1 MFKVDPSRQLVSR
14 TTLVPTVTLT
24 IHALFVP
31 KKESRMSKGV
41 CQLTAR
47 NATARFLSPLGVCLG
62 VCFIL
67 NLFVGLP
74 AGFGQQSSKVGILD
88 PQAVIE
94 QSIPGKK
101 VLSTLKEHATVRQ
114 KLLAS
119 DEEELKK
126 IQDQIQKGTKS
137 EAEIKEMQG
146 QLQTRLEDYQR
157 RAKEFQQ
164 EMALKQQELV
174 LEFMNKIETAT
185 KAVAEKHDFSLIIDK
200 GSAKTLKIVLFAA
213 KGLDITDEVVKEVN
227 QRYK

>member
-1 MFKVDPSRQLVSR
+1 
-14 TTLVPTVTLT
+14 
-24 IHALFVP
+24 
-31 KKESRMSKGV
+31 MSKGV

-47 NATARFLSPLGVCLG
+47 NATTRFLSLLGVCL
-62 VCFIL
+62 FF

-74 AGFGQQSSKVGILD
+74 SGFGQESFKVGILD

-94 QSIPGKK
+94 KSISGKK

-126 IQDQIQKGTKS
+126 IQDQLQKGAKS
-137 EAEIKEMQG
+137 EAETKELQG
-146 QLQTRLEDYQR
+146 QFQNRLDDYQK

-164 EMALKQQELV
+164 EMALKQQEMV

-185 KAVAEKHDFSLIIDK
+185 QAVAERHDFSLVIDK
-200 GSAKTLKIVLFAA
+200 GSEKTLKIVLFAA

>member
-1 MFKVDPSRQLVSR
+1 
-14 TTLVPTVTLT
+14 
-24 IHALFVP
+24 
-31 KKESRMSKGV
+31 MSKEV

-47 NATARFLSPLGVCLG
+47 NATTRFLSVLAVCL
-62 VCFIL
+62 IL

-74 AGFGQQSSKVGILD
+74 AGFGQESFKVGILD

-94 QSIPGKK
+94 NSIPGKK

-119 DEEELKK
+119 DEEELQK
-126 IQDQIQKGTKS
+126 IQAQLQTGTKS
-137 EAEIKEMQG
+137 EAETKEMQG
-146 QLQTRLEDYQR
+146 QLQKRLEDYQR

-174 LEFMNKIETAT
+174 LEFMNKIETST
-185 KAVAEKHDFSLIIDK
+185 KAVAEKHDFSLIVDK

-213 KGLDITDEVVKEVN
+213 KGLDITDEVVKDVN